1 VVTLLFVQ
9 RKGVIARLLKSRA
22 KPAIVNLRGIPS
34 SVCLNF
40 GHLVFQVG
48 CMFEDNDISLW
59 FTDAKC
65 ADCGALVTVPTPV
78 DNNENNSD
86 FDCA

>member
-1 VVTLLFVQ
+1 VQ
-9 RKGVIARLLKSRA
+9 RKGVLARLVKRRA
-22 KPAIVNLRGIPS
+22 KPAQVNLRGIPS
-34 SVCLNF
+34 SVCLNC

-48 CMFEDNDISLW
+48 CMFEDNEISLW

-78 DNNENNSD
+78 DDNENNFNTDSLS
-86 FDCA
+86 

>member
-1 VVTLLFVQ
+1 
-9 RKGVIARLLKSRA
+9 
-22 KPAIVNLRGIPS
+22 
-34 SVCLNF
+34 
-40 GHLVFQVG
+40 
-48 CMFEDNDISLW
+48 MFEDDDISLW

-78 DNNENNSD
+78 DNNENNPD